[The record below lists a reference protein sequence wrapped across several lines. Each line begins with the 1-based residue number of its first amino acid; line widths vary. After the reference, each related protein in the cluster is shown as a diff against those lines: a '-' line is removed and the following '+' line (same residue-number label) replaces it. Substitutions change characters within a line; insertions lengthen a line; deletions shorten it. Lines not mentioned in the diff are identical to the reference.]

1 MKKYR
6 EFIKESLGL
15 LNSVSDS
22 LLKEKLKSLKIER
35 MI

>member
-1 MKKYR
+1 
-6 EFIKESLGL
+6 

-35 MI
+35 MIWIMKY